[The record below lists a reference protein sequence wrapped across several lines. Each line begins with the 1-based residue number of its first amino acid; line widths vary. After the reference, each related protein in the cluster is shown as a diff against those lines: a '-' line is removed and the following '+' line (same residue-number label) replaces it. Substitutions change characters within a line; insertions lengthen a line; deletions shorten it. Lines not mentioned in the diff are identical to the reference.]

1 MGKSASYKQVCAL
14 LTKAAGSKVS
24 ILLQGETGVGKEALL
39 EEFMKIAKEKSNL
52 LLQ

>member
-24 ILLQGETGVGKEALL
+24 ILLQGETGVGKAFARGVHENSQR
-39 EEFMKIAKEKSNL
+39 KEQP